1 MQIVKRL
8 GIATMLWI
16 ALIVTGCHAA
26 PSSKPSSDRQ
36 TWATQTPERVSQQI
50 FGKRSVD
57 VLQPVRLTI
66 PVLGVEAAIEAVGR
80 NAKGAMATPSDPH
93 NVAWY
98 QLGPMPGA
106 IGNAVIAG
114 HLDLANGKPAA
125 FWKLNQLKASDLV
138 QVTLSDG
145 SMLTFV
151 VERLALYPDE
161 QAPLEEIF
169 GFRLEP
175 YLNLITCAGSWN
187 KTAGAYT
194 KRLVVYTRLV
204 KAENARYE
212 RFTNLGRLLKR
223 TSESTLEPNGQIR
236 LPVKFVGNG

>member
-1 MQIVKRL
+1 MQIGKRL
-8 GIATMLWI
+8 SVATMLLI
-16 ALIVTGCHAA
+16 ALIATGCQSTT
-26 PSSKPSSDRQ
+26 PLIKPSSARQ
-36 TWATQTPERVSQQI
+36 VSGAQTSERIYQQI
-50 FGKRSVD
+50 FANRSVD
-57 VLQPVRLTI
+57 VLRPMRLTI

-80 NAKGAMATPSDPH
+80 DAKGAMATPSDPH

-98 QLGPMPGA
+98 SLGPMPGA

-125 FWKLNQLKASDLV
+125 FWKLNQLKVGDVV
-138 QVTLSDG
+138 QVILSDD
-145 SMLTFV
+145 STLTFA
-151 VERLALYPDE
+151 VERLASYPDG

-169 GFRLEP
+169 GFRAEP

-194 KRLVVYTRLV
+194 KRLVAYTRLV

-212 RFTNLGRLLKR
+212 RFAGLGD
-223 TSESTLEPNGQIR
+223 S
-236 LPVKFVGNG
+236 

>member
-1 MQIVKRL
+1 MRIGRRL
-8 GIATMLWI
+8 SGATMLSI
-16 ALIVTGCHAA
+16 ALIATGCQSAA
-26 PSSKPSSDRQ
+26 PLIELSSAHQ
-36 TWATQTPERVSQQI
+36 TWGAQTPERVYQQI
-50 FGKRSVD
+50 FAKRSVE

-66 PVLGVEAAIEAVGR
+66 PALGLEAAIEAVGR
-80 NAKGAMATPSDPH
+80 DAKGAMATPSDPH

-98 QLGPMPGA
+98 SLGPMPGA

-125 FWKLNQLKASDLV
+125 FWKLNQLKAGDLV
-138 QVTLSDG
+138 QVILSDD
-145 SMLTFV
+145 STLIFA

-169 GFRLEP
+169 GFRSEP

-194 KRLVVYTRLV
+194 KRLVAYTRLV

-212 RFTNLGRLLKR
+212 RFASLGD
-223 TSESTLEPNGQIR
+223 
-236 LPVKFVGNG
+236 F